1 MNRSAGRFADVAIP
15 AVALASM
22 RTALALQAG
31 ADGAARALQ
40 QAGRAAGDVIF
51 QALGPEVNDASA
63 DRYFQRIAQ
72 FFASRGW
79 GTLQHDAAHPGIAS
93 LSATHWAE
101 SSAGT
106 DEPRPSCFFT
116 TGMLA
121 NLLGHTAGSE
131 VAVIET
137 ECRSHGDARCRFLYG
152 SPAALD
158 ALYERLA
165 AGSNAEDA
173 LSQLT

>member
-15 AVALASM
+15 AAALASL
-22 RTALALQAG
+22 RAALAQQTG

-40 QAGRAAGDVIF
+40 QAGSAAGDVIF
-51 QALGPEVNDASA
+51 HALAPELNDVPA

-79 GTLQHDAAHPGIAS
+79 GTLQHDATHPGIAS
-93 LSATHWAE
+93 LTATHWAE
-101 SSAGT
+101 ASAGA

-121 NLLGHTAGSE
+121 NLLGQTAGAD

-152 SPAALD
+152 SPEALD
-158 ALYERLA
+158 ALYDHIA